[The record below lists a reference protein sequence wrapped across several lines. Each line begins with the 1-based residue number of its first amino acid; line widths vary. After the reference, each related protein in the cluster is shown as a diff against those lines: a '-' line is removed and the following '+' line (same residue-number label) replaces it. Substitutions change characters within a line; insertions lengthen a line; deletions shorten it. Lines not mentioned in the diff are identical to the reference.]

1 MGKFID
7 LTGQKF
13 GRLIVIERAE
23 NRVQP
28 NGHRCT
34 QWLCKCDCGKEVV
47 VSALNLKRGH
57 TRSCG
62 CLVKSHGVRYTRIYN
77 VWCKIK
83 SRCYNPKDIVF
94 KHYGGRGIV
103 MSEEWKNNPKVF
115 CDWAIANGY
124 DENAKKGE
132 CTIDRIDVNG
142 NYEPSNCRWTNQ
154 KEQCNN
160 KRNNRF
166 ITYNNETHTAMQWC
180 EIIGIKY
187 ITLSRRLSLGW
198 SVERTLTTPVR
209 KRKK

>member
-1 MGKFID
+1 MGKFQD
-7 LTGQKF
+7 LTGQRF
-13 GRLIVIERAE
+13 GRLTVIERAE

-28 NGHRCT
+28 NGHCCT

-103 MSEEWKNNPKVF
+103 MCEEWKNNPKAF
-115 CDWAIANGY
+115 FEWAIANGY
-124 DENAKKGE
+124 DKNAKRGE

-142 NYEPSNCRWTNQ
+142 NYEPNNCRWATQ

-160 KRNNRF
+160 KRNNYL
-166 ITYNNETHTAMQWC
+166 ITYNNETHTVAEWSRKINMHLN
-180 EIIGIKY
+180 
-187 ITLSRRLSLGW
+187 TLYARLYKGW
-198 SVERTLTTPVR
+198 SVEKTLTTPLR
-209 KRKK
+209 GNK